1 MKPLKLFASGSNKAR
16 STRSGMGALLTLA
29 MLPALVVVMGCL
41 GLQVPIGNPEKSS
54 IDPKLTG
61 IWLGST
67 GHLLADSRG
76 LLILDPYDKRTWIGT
91 TIDLKINEEAK
102 IDGLPKTLE
111 GLDKENLSKVIAE
124 VLDASYLEPTG
135 VYFWKVWLTNLEYK
149 EFMTWQ
155 PWLLFNALNAEQPD
169 EISALNAGQPD
180 ETEKFMFYLPMGV
193 KRESRDKFSLVHIDA
208 DFNDLGKVESR
219 YEAERIIRQNI
230 NNPELFKTEH
240 MVYQR
245 LNIDIYEPVSAI
257 LEEFG
262 IEM

>member
-61 IWLGST
+61 IWWAST
-67 GHLLADSRG
+67 GAILL
-76 LLILDPYDKRTWIGT
+76 LDPYDRRTWIGT
-91 TIDLKINEEAK
+91 IISLETNEKAK
-102 IDGLPKTLE
+102 IDDLPETLE

-124 VLDASYLEPTG
+124 ALEASYLEPTG
-135 VYFWKVWLTNLEYK
+135 VYFWKVWLTNVQYK
-149 EFMTWQ
+149 EFMTWK
-155 PWLLFNALNAEQPD
+155 PWLLYSAYNAEQPD
-169 EISALNAGQPD
+169 E
-180 ETEKFMFYLPMGV
+180 TEKVMFYLPMGV
-193 KRESRDKFSLVHIDA
+193 KRESRDKFSLVNIDA
-208 DFNDLGKVESR
+208 DFNDLDKVKSR
-219 YEAERIIRQNI
+219 YDAERIIRLNI
-230 NNPELFKTEH
+230 NNPELFETEH
-240 MVYQR
+240 TVYQR

-262 IEM
+262 IKPNI

>member
-61 IWLGST
+61 IWWAST
-67 GHLLADSRG
+67 GAILL
-76 LLILDPYDKRTWIGT
+76 LDPYDRRTWIGT
-91 TIDLKINEEAK
+91 IISLETNEKAK
-102 IDGLPKTLE
+102 IDDLPETLE

-193 KRESRDKFSLVHIDA
+193 KRESRDKFSLVPIDA

>member
-61 IWLGST
+61 IWWAST
-67 GHLLADSRG
+67 GAILL
-76 LLILDPYDKRTWIGT
+76 LDPYDRRTWIGT
-91 TIDLKINEEAK
+91 IISLETNEKAK
-102 IDGLPKTLE
+102 IDDLPETLE

-124 VLDASYLEPTG
+124 ALEASYLEPTG
-135 VYFWKVWLTNLEYK
+135 VFFWKVWLTNVQYK
-149 EFMTWQ
+149 EFMTWK
-155 PWLLFNALNAEQPD
+155 PWLLYSAYNAEQPD
-169 EISALNAGQPD
+169 E
-180 ETEKFMFYLPMGV
+180 TEKVMFYLPMGV
-193 KRESRDKFSLVHIDA
+193 KRESRDKFSLVNIDA
-208 DFNDLGKVESR
+208 DFNDLDKVKSR
-219 YEAERIIRQNI
+219 YDAERIIRLNI
-230 NNPELFKTEH
+230 NNPELFETEH
-240 MVYQR
+240 TVYQR

-262 IEM
+262 IKPNI

>member
-1 MKPLKLFASGSNKAR
+1 MGLLNLFGSRSDKAR

-61 IWLGST
+61 IWLAST
-67 GHLLADSRG
+67 GHQLADSDHQ

-91 TIDLKINEEAK
+91 TIFLKINEEAK
-102 IDGLPKTLE
+102 IDGLPETLE
-111 GLDKENLSKVIAE
+111 GLDKENLSKVIAK
-124 VLDASYLEPTG
+124 VLEASYLESRG
-135 VYFWKVWLTNLEYK
+135 VYFWKVWLTNVKYK
-149 EFMTWQ
+149 EFMTWK
-155 PWLLFNALNAEQPD
+155 PWLLFSAYNAEQPD
-169 EISALNAGQPD
+169 E
-180 ETEKFMFYLPMGV
+180 TEKGMFYLPKGV
-193 KRESRDKFSLVHIDA
+193 KRESRDKFSLINIDA
-208 DFNDLGKVESR
+208 DFNGLGKVKSR

-230 NNPELFKTEH
+230 NNPELFETEH
-240 MVYQR
+240 TVYQR

-262 IEM
+262 ITFNN

>member
-1 MKPLKLFASGSNKAR
+1 MRLLKLFGNGSDKAK

-135 VYFWKVWLTNLEYK
+135 VYFWKVWLTNVQYK
-149 EFMTWQ
+149 EFMTWK
-155 PWLLFNALNAEQPD
+155 PWLLYSAYNAEQPD
-169 EISALNAGQPD
+169 E
-180 ETEKFMFYLPMGV
+180 TEKVMFYLPMGV
-193 KRESRDKFSLVHIDA
+193 KRESRDKFSLVNIDA
-208 DFNDLGKVESR
+208 DFNDLDKVKSR
-219 YEAERIIRQNI
+219 YDAERIIRLNI
-230 NNPELFKTEH
+230 NNPELFETEH
-240 MVYQR
+240 TVYQR

-262 IEM
+262 IKPNI

>member
-61 IWLGST
+61 IWWAST
-67 GHLLADSRG
+67 GAILL
-76 LLILDPYDKRTWIGT
+76 LDPYDRRTWIGT
-91 TIDLKINEEAK
+91 IISLETNEKAK
-102 IDGLPKTLE
+102 IDDLPETLE
-111 GLDKENLSKVIAE
+111 GLDKENLSKVIVEALE
-124 VLDASYLEPTG
+124 ASYLEPTG
-135 VYFWKVWLTNLEYK
+135 VYFWKVWLTNVQYK
-149 EFMTWQ
+149 EFMTWK
-155 PWLLFNALNAEQPD
+155 PWLLYSAYNAEQPD
-169 EISALNAGQPD
+169 E
-180 ETEKFMFYLPMGV
+180 TEKVMFYLPMGV

-262 IEM
+262 IKPNI